1 MYPDRELSSR
11 RVVRVFVSSTFRD
24 MQHERD
30 ALVKRAFP
38 ELRRRCRDRG
48 LEFVDVDLR
57 WGITDDQA
65 RDGQVIPI
73 CLDEIDRCRPYFVC
87 LLGTRYGWI
96 PEALHP
102 SLIERWP
109 WLSDCVGRSVT
120 EFEILH
126 GVLREPARAQH
137 CWFHVLGGDHRVDD
151 SDSVPLAALRE
162 RISAGGHALQPYR
175 TPDELAQQVLDE
187 VWASIDSDYPAADVP
202 DALTREANAH
212 TAFGFA
218 RAHVHVGRVELLH
231 RLTEHVRGDGPPIVV
246 LGDAGAGK
254 SALLSQ
260 WWRLHGQGATF
271 RSNSDTGPVTTIAHF
286 INASGKSS
294 DHVALMQRLIGELNK
309 AFDIGQEMPKRRE
322 DVVQAFGDALHRA
335 ADRGRWV
342 LLLDGVDELE
352 DERGARELDWLP
364 KAIPANVRL
373 IVSSESGP
381 SLDALKQRGW
391 PTLVVD
397 PLQRTERETLLK
409 DYLGQYGKALPST
422 LAEEIVALPQA
433 TSPLFLRLLLEELRI
448 YGDHDTL
455 VGVVRSHA
463 SARSVQELYEGVLAR
478 YERDFEG
485 ARPGLVGDAF
495 SLLAVS
501 RTGLTETEIRE
512 LLGAN
517 GSSLPQSIWSPLYIA
532 AEHAFVEAAGNLRF
546 DQGHITRAVRQ
557 RYLSTPELEQ
567 AAHRRL
573 ADYFEPG
580 VAAYDEDVEPGESFM
595 QRGVGLMVFELSEA
609 EGNDSNV
616 ARSIEC
622 TLWHLAAAKEWRRL
636 YDRLANL
643 GFVTHA
649 YRLNSHAIDLAWA
662 ALERETPYRMVDAYA
677 RPLREPASYIGCS
690 WMLIDLFQRHGHVRE
705 VIPLARYS
713 ADFHGQGTL
722 QRDSE
727 GGALGNFGSMLLEV
741 GDVGGA
747 LEQFEK
753 AEAVFR
759 QRADSSAY
767 DREGLPGVLVS
778 KAQALGMIGDTSTA
792 LGLFEEAAQISRGLD
807 LPESLGRAL
816 LGKAKLL
823 DSSGVPIERT
833 RPMFEEA
840 GRLFRG
846 LGRADHVASWA
857 IMYGPI
863 LGQSDPAEAL
873 GLLQEAA
880 GIGRDLGQHAVQARA
895 LTSQAILVAQVA
907 TGWQPAVPG
916 VLEAGES
923 TTQRAM
929 LLLNEACAAAAA
941 TGKPVSFAQD
951 LATVHDL
958 LGQHDEAFEQLVHLE
973 RHAREIGD
981 QELLADTLASQIG
994 VLSNRSLPDLSPE
1007 QADADYQRGVAAAAE
1022 IRRLGRWTDR
1032 TARLHAALEA
1042 NHSGRRD
1049 AIDSL
1054 LADTESKR
1062 QRAILLGRQA
1072 LARFEAGE
1080 LEQGIELSKE
1090 AARGLVNA
1098 ADHERR
1104 QAVVG
1109 NHAEA
1114 LQRLER
1120 WEEAYAL
1127 REEEVEVCRSLGDPE
1142 SLQMAIEGL
1151 ARCAMLRAYELSD
1164 AARQGSAIGKK
1175 GLFERATSLFRRPMA
1190 ADAVRAGTAV
1200 DKGSLFRIAAIWF
1213 RRAVAAHRELGNAE
1227 AVAMCFGAEALAL
1240 QAGGG
1245 DLQRALGLHNEAAKV
1260 CREAG
1265 IVAGWAASLAG
1276 RAEVQDLLGERE
1288 AARQTRLELAQVQQ
1302 TADGRSGITAAPTGA
1317 VQATWTLES
1326 VLEVPGVKEALDA
1339 TTIVHADALM
1349 HDGLAAILVLRDNA
1363 YPGDKDDYA
1372 EVQGVKAHLRSI
1384 LDPMGVQVR

>member
-1 MYPDRELSSR
+1 MHPDRESSSQ

-57 WGITDDQA
+57 WGITEDQA

-87 LLGTRYGWI
+87 LLGGRYGWI
-96 PEALHP
+96 PEDLHP

-126 GVLREPARAQH
+126 GVLRERARAQH
-137 CWFHVLGGDHRVDD
+137 CWFHVLAGDHRVDD
-151 SDSVPLAALRE
+151 SDAAPLAALRE
-162 RISAGGHALQPYR
+162 RISTSGHALQPYR
-175 TPDELAQQVLDE
+175 TPDELARQVLEE
-187 VWASIDSDYPAADVP
+187 VWASIDSDYPADDVP

-212 TAFGFA
+212 KAFSFS

-254 SALLSQ
+254 SALLAQ
-260 WWRLHGQGATF
+260 WWRLHGQGAAV
-271 RSNSDTGPVTTIAHF
+271 RSDSDAGPVTTIAHF

-309 AFDIGQEMPKRRE
+309 AFDIGQEIPEKRE

-335 ADRGRWV
+335 AARGRWV
-342 LLLDGVDELE
+342 LLLDGADELD

-364 KAIPANVRL
+364 KVMPANLRL
-373 IVSSESGP
+373 IVSSEAGP

-397 PLQRTERETLLK
+397 PLQRSERETLLK
-409 DYLGQYGKALPST
+409 DYLGQYGKALPTT

-463 SARSVQELYEGVLAR
+463 SARTVQELYGGILAR

-485 ARPGLVGDAF
+485 ARLGLVGDAF

-517 GSSLPQSIWSPLYIA
+517 GSPLPQSIWSPLYIA
-532 AEHAFVEAAGNLRF
+532 AEHAFVEAAGQLRF

-557 RYLSTPELEQ
+557 RYLSTPELERT
-567 AAHRRL
+567 AHRRL
-573 ADYFEPG
+573 ADYFEPR
-580 VAAYDEDVEPGESFM
+580 AAVYDEEVEPGESFM
-595 QRGVGLMVFELSEA
+595 QRGVRPMDCESSSA
-609 EGNDSNV
+609 EGNDSHM
-616 ARSIEC
+616 ARTIEC
-622 TLWHLAAAKEWRRL
+622 TLWHLAAAQEWRGL

-649 YRLNSHAIDLAWA
+649 YRLNSHAVDLAWA
-662 ALERETPYRMVDAYA
+662 ALERDTPYRMVNAYA

-705 VIPLARYS
+705 VIPLAQCS
-713 ADFHGQGTL
+713 ADFHSQGTH

-727 GGALGNFGSMLLEV
+727 GGALWNFGTMLLEAD
-741 GDVGGA
+741 DVGGA
-747 LEQFEK
+747 IEQFEK

-767 DREGLPGVLVS
+767 DRDGLPGVLVS
-778 KAQALGMIGDTSTA
+778 KAQALARLGDTSTA
-792 LGLFEEAAQISRGLD
+792 LSLFEEAAQLSRRFD
-807 LPESLGRAL
+807 LPEPLGRAL
-816 LGKAKLL
+816 LGRAKLL
-823 DSSGVPIERT
+823 DTSGVPIERT
-833 RPMFEEA
+833 RSMFEEA
-840 GRLFRG
+840 GRVFRG
-846 LGRADHVASWA
+846 HGRADHMASWA
-857 IMYGPI
+857 IIYGPI
-863 LGQSDPAEAL
+863 LGKSDPTQAL

-880 GIGRDLGQHAVQARA
+880 DIGRDLGQHTIRAEA
-895 LTSQAILVAQVA
+895 LTQQAILVAQVA
-907 TGWQPAVPG
+907 KGWLPAIPG
-916 VLEAGES
+916 VLEPGES
-923 TTQRAM
+923 TALRAQS
-929 LLLNEACAAAAA
+929 LLNEASTAAAVA
-941 TGKPVSFAQD
+941 GKPVSFAQD
-951 LATVHDL
+951 LATVHNI
-958 LGQHDEAFEQLVHLE
+958 LGQHDEALEQLDHLE

-981 QELLADTLASQIG
+981 EELLADTLASQIG
-994 VLSNRSLPDLSPE
+994 VLANRGIRNLSPI
-1007 QADADYQRGVAAAAE
+1007 QAEADYQRGVAAGAE
-1022 IRRLGRWTDR
+1022 IRRLDRWTDR

-1042 NHSGRRD
+1042 NHRGRRD

-1054 LADTESKR
+1054 RADAESKR
-1062 QRAILLGRQA
+1062 QRAILLGTQA
-1072 LARFEAGE
+1072 LAHFEAGE
-1080 LEQGIELSKE
+1080 FEQGIGLSKE
-1090 AARGLVNA
+1090 AASDLVA
-1098 ADHERR
+1098 AGDHQRR

-1120 WEEAYAL
+1120 WEEAYEL
-1127 REEEVEVCRSLGDPE
+1127 REEEVAVCRSLGDPE

-1151 ARCAMLRAYELSD
+1151 ARCSMLRAYELSD
-1164 AARQGSAIGKK
+1164 AARQGPDIDKK
-1175 GLFERATSLFRRPMA
+1175 GIFQRAAGLFRWSMA
-1190 ADAVRAGTAV
+1190 ADAVRPDTTV
-1200 DKGSLFRIAAIWF
+1200 DKESLFRLAAIWF
-1213 RRAVAAHRELGNAE
+1213 RRAVAAHRELGDAE

-1240 QAGGG
+1240 QAGSG

-1302 TADGRSGITAAPTGA
+1302 TANGKTAIVAAPTGA
-1317 VQATWTLES
+1317 VQVKWTLES
-1326 VLEVPGVKEALDA
+1326 VLKVPGVKEALDA
-1339 TTIVHADALM
+1339 TTIVHADKLL
-1349 HDGLAAILVLRDNA
+1349 HDDLTTILVLRDNA
-1363 YPGDKDDYA
+1363 YPGDRDDYV
-1372 EVQGVKAHLRSI
+1372 EVQGVKAQLRSV
-1384 LDPMGVQVR
+1384 LDPLGVQVR